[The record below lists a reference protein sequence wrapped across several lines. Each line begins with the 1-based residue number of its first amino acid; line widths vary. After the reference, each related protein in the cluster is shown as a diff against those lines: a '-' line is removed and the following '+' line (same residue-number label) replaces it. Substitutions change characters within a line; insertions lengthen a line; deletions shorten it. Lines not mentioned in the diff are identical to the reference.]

1 MSWQFMADVRG
12 VNPGGVMPP
21 AKQTGDEQA
30 GRVGSQPFDPG
41 TPTGPAGP
49 LGQPTGMPLPV
60 APGQILPDVLAGRD
74 PSQLTAA
81 ELLRENGGVSATD
94 RLLGLDQQPSIV
106 GAFLAPP
113 GNAEALRHMTPT
125 MRRTTMRNLL
135 LKQHER
141 MRRLELKLRH
151 AFDEDEANQNERES
165 DDLPAEIRE
174 DRASER
180 ARARAELGRAS
191 AMLDLLHE
199 LLTMQDY
206 TISQMGTFS
215 KG

>member
-1 MSWQFMADVRG
+1 MADVRG
-12 VNPGGVMPP
+12 VNPAGIQPP
-21 AKQTGDEQA
+21 NKQTADEQVGKA
-30 GRVGSQPFDPG
+30 GPQPFSPDA
-41 TPTGPAGP
+41 PTGPAGP
-49 LGQPTGMPLPV
+49 LGQPTGIPLP
-60 APGQILPDVLAGRD
+60 APPGKVLPDVLAGRD

-81 ELLRENGGVSATD
+81 ELLRESGGVSATEK
-94 RLLGLDQQPSIV
+94 LLGLDRQPSIV

-125 MRRTTMRNLL
+125 MRRTAMRNLL
-135 LKQHER
+135 LKQREH

-151 AFDEDEANQNERES
+151 EFDEDEASGQDRET
-165 DDLPAEIRE
+165 DQVPAESPEEPELRH
-174 DRASER
+174 
-180 ARARAELGRAS
+180 ARARRELGRATL
-191 AMLDLLHE
+191 MLDLLQE